1 MKLIAIAAMMLALA
15 PAMAQE
21 QAPAMNWQDAIGEL
35 AAERTRAE
43 TCVSLLK
50 RHAGDDEAALDQGRA
65 AYDMARAEI
74 DGVIAALSVALA
86 KGEEPES
93 FTALESAAE
102 ARGAGT
108 RGLLQDRAGPGAAA
122 ERDARSAI
130 FAVLGEAIGPL
141 IEAAKEI
148 YIHVSDQD
156 VLVRE
161 TIRTQLEAT
170 QMAEL
175 RQRRGLS
182 GLAAFALAALA
193 VLLPAATSHAQE
205 ASPGPLRAAGAGA
218 RPGRAHGADQ
228 ARRRRRGRAAR
239 GDRVATTRR
248 CGSGRWRTA
257 GCCAPSACR
266 PGRAMSARSMPW
278 RSARTAR

>member
-1 MKLIAIAAMMLALA
+1 MKLHAIAAMMLALA

-35 AAERTRAE
+35 ASERTRAE

-93 FTALESAAE
+93 FSSLQAELERGVQGREAFCETALALAPKQD
-102 ARGAGT
+102 GT
-108 RGLLQDRAGPGAAA
+108 
-122 ERDARSAI
+122 RSAI

-170 QMAEL
+170 KWP
-175 RQRRGLS
+175 S
-182 GLAAFALAALA
+182 FPS
-193 VLLPAATSHAQE
+193 VE
-205 ASPGPLRAAGAGA
+205 A
-218 RPGRAHGADQ
+218 
-228 ARRRRRGRAAR
+228 
-239 GDRVATTRR
+239 
-248 CGSGRWRTA
+248 
-257 GCCAPSACR
+257 
-266 PGRAMSARSMPW
+266 
-278 RSARTAR
+278 